1 MHLFLLLNPFF
12 SFPPGCCCLEELLER
27 ERAQGRGE
35 TRAGEEGLEQGEE
48 GLVWRLKERG
58 GGADLKE
65 LKRGVGWLGLGP
77 SQTFF
82 FFHFFLGVT
91 VQQQQQLKYFRGLR
105 GMKGGNS
112 NGMDR
117 R

>member
-65 LKRGVGWLGLGP
+65 LKRVWAGWALALLKL
-77 SQTFF
+77 
-82 FFHFFLGVT
+82 FLGVT
-91 VQQQQQLKYFRGLR
+91 FYPP
-105 GMKGGNS
+105 
-112 NGMDR
+112 
-117 R
+117 

>member
-82 FFHFFLGVT
+82 LSFFFGRYNLR
-91 VQQQQQLKYFRGLR
+91 VQIYIIRAYV
-105 GMKGGNS
+105 MCVHT
-112 NGMDR
+112 
-117 R
+117 